1 MKYYEPCYLFRF
13 LKKNYVSF
21 CPTFLQEPVATPLP
35 LQPNVLAVGE
45 SYLYLKSNGTYGLS
59 RSSESLSNEDKW
71 FSSCLKLAVHRLRR
85 FVLPSKYKLSP
96 YMVPHSKK
104 QVSRKEADVYDVVL
118 RMADSKHS
126 E

>member
-1 MKYYEPCYLFRF
+1 MSLVIF
-13 LKKNYVSF
+13 LDFQTILCVF

-35 LQPNVLAVGE
+35 LQPNVPAVGG

-71 FSSCLKLAVHRLRR
+71 FSSCLKLAVHRPRR

-96 YMVPHSKK
+96 YMVPHSKI

>member
-1 MKYYEPCYLFRF
+1 
-13 LKKNYVSF
+13 VSF
-21 CPTFLQEPVATPLP
+21 CPTFLLEPVATPLP
-35 LQPNVLAVGE
+35 LQPNVPAVGG

-71 FSSCLKLAVHRLRR
+71 FSSCPKLAMHHPRR

-96 YMVPHSKK
+96 YMVPHSKI
-104 QVSRKEADVYDVVL
+104 QVSRKEAYVYDVVL